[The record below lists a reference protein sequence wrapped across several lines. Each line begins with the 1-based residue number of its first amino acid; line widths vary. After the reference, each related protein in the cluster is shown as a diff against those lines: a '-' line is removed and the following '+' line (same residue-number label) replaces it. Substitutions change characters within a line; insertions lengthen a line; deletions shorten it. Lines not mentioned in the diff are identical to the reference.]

1 MSFCTYLQ
9 RRLRTIELLVPSD
22 SHAIMTDSEA
32 LRETLIDLERSR
44 RAERELRKQTEGL
57 LKGLEILGSMEA
69 TDEMFS
75 RLLEMLGDLLEF
87 EEAAVL
93 TGSTADQL
101 TPVATTDALPDDLV
115 WHGEQL
121 TERALE
127 GEPVA
132 VFNVDLVV
140 EWSDLDVDASVDITS
155 ALHIGLRN
163 KPKPSL
169 LVCTHSEPGFFSPDH
184 IEVARRFS
192 MLATQ
197 ALLNRDL
204 RELKLEAFERSVRD
218 QFFSVSSDLMCVVD
232 AQGTILQANP
242 AMNRQLDIE
251 AQSPFIDYVDPADRS
266 RVSTRID
273 ELVDGGDSVSFEA
286 RFSDSEGQPRWLQW
300 NMSFNGDDDLFYGAA
315 RDITDRKQAHQRL
328 RQLNAE
334 LRVARDD
341 ALQANRAKS
350 AFLANMS
357 HELRTPLN
365 AVIGYSEMLTEQFQL
380 QDNGEYDTYIGDLE
394 RIVVAGRHLLS
405 IIENVLDLSKV
416 QADQVQLEPRN
427 FRLQPLVEDIVSTI
441 EPIVERNDNRVIVD
455 VDDEL
460 TMDCDDNK
468 LRQIIFNLASNA
480 AKFTHRGTVEIQAT
494 IEVVDDDDWVV
505 ISVTDTGVG
514 MNDDELQEIFDA
526 FSQGDDST
534 TREFDGSGLGLAITD
549 HFTTILGG
557 DIAVESTPG
566 EGTQFTVRIPRA
578 ISVDTDSDDTPTIE
592 PPEPSA
598 PGLDVDAPTDSDDRT
613 DSSVDER
620 PVADDGV
627 VLVIDDDPDF
637 QTLVGRT
644 LEQQDYDV
652 VRAVDGA
659 EGLHLIERV
668 RPAVVLLDITLP
680 VLDGWQI
687 LEIAKSTSSIAD
699 IPIVVVSMVDDRQR
713 GQQLGADDYL
723 VKPVDRRQLVD
734 VVARW
739 NSTSPGR

>member
-1 MSFCTYLQ
+1 
-9 RRLRTIELLVPSD
+9 
-22 SHAIMTDSEA
+22 MTDSET

-57 LKGLEILGSMEA
+57 LEGLEILGSMEA
-69 TDEMFS
+69 TDEMFA

-93 TGSTADQL
+93 TGSTPGEM

-127 GEPVA
+127 GDPVA
-132 VFNVDLVV
+132 VFNVDLVA
-140 EWSDLDVDASVDITS
+140 EWKQLDIDACVDITS

-184 IEVARRFS
+184 IEIARRFS

-232 AQGTILQANP
+232 ANGTILQANP
-242 AMNRQLDIE
+242 AMKRQLDIE
-251 AQSPFIDYVDPADRS
+251 TRSPFIDYVEPADRS

-273 ELVDGGDSVSFEA
+273 ELVDGGHSVSFEA
-286 RFSDSEGQPRWLQW
+286 RFSDSDGQPRWLQW

-315 RDITDRKQAHQRL
+315 RDITERKQANQRL
-328 RQLNAE
+328 RQLNEE

-365 AVIGYSEMLTEQFQL
+365 AVIGYSEMLIEQFQL
-380 QDNGEYDTYIGDLE
+380 QDSTEYDTYIGDLE
-394 RIVVAGRHLLS
+394 RIGVAGRHLLS

-416 QADQVQLEPRN
+416 QADQIQLETRT
-427 FRLQPLVEDIVSTI
+427 FRLQPLVRDILSTV
-441 EPIVERNDNRVIVD
+441 EPILERNDNRVVVD

-468 LRQIIFNLASNA
+468 LRQVIFNLASNA
-480 AKFTHRGTVEIQAT
+480 AKFTHRGTVEIRAH
-494 IEVVDDDDWVV
+494 IEVIDDEQWVV

-566 EGTQFTVRIPRA
+566 EGTQFTVRLPRTV
-578 ISVDTDSDDTPTIE
+578 SVDAEQDGAST
-592 PPEPSA
+592 PEPSA
-598 PGLDVDAPTDSDDRT
+598 PRLDVAAPNDPDERT
-613 DSSVDER
+613 DS
-620 PVADDGV
+620 PVNGPVGDDGA

-637 QTLVGRT
+637 QTLVGRI

-652 VRAVDGA
+652 IRAVDGA
-659 EGLHLIERV
+659 EGLHRIDRI

-680 VLDGWQI
+680 LLDGWQI
-687 LEIAKSTSSIAD
+687 LEIANSTPSIAD

-723 VKPVDRRQLVD
+723 LKPVDRQQLVD
-734 VVARW
+734 VVGRW
-739 NSTSPGR
+739 TATPPAS